1 MALRPTGKASRSD
14 RHVVLG
20 RIAGAHGV
28 HGRVRVTVLG
38 DGPEHLLA
46 APWLELSFDARDPL
60 HDPRRRRY
68 EVAGAGPGRPGE
80 VRLALA
86 GVSDRDAAAALRGA
100 LVVGSAALLAP
111 LAPGEH
117 YWYELV
123 GCSVVLE
130 SGAPLGTV
138 REIWETGAHDVLV
151 VEDAAGRS
159 HLIPAADAFLRQVD
173 PAARRIV
180 VAPVPGLLADDAGS

>member
-1 MALRPTGKASRSD
+1 MAVRPTGDTSRSD

-28 HGRVRVTVLG
+28 HGRVRVTVFG

-46 APWLELSFDARDPL
+46 APWLELSFAQRDPL
-60 HDPRRRRY
+60 HDVARRRY
-68 EVAGAGPGRPGE
+68 EVAGAAPGRPGE

-100 LVVGSAALLAP
+100 LVLGDAALLAP
-111 LAPGEH
+111 LAEGEH
-117 YWYELV
+117 YWFELV
-123 GCSVVLE
+123 GCRVELE
-130 SGAPLGTV
+130 GGTPLGTV

-151 VEDAAGRS
+151 VEDDAGRS
-159 HLIPAADAFLRQVD
+159 HLIPAADAFLRLVD
-173 PAARRIV
+173 PAAGRIV
-180 VAPVPGLLADDAGS
+180 VSPIPGLLADDAGG

>member
-1 MALRPTGKASRSD
+1 VPD
-14 RHVVLG
+14 RRVVLG
-20 RIAGAHGV
+20 RVAGAHGV

-46 APWLELSFDARDPL
+46 APWLELSFEARDPL
-60 HDPRRRRY
+60 NDPRRRRY
-68 EVAGAGPGRPGE
+68 EV
-80 VRLALA
+80 
-86 GVSDRDAAAALRGA
+86 AAAALRGA

-111 LAPGEH
+111 LAEGEL

-123 GCSVVLE
+123 GCRVELE
-130 SGAPLGTV
+130 AGAPLGTV

-159 HLIPAADAFLRQVD
+159 HLIPAVDAFLRLVD
-173 PAARRIV
+173 PAAGRIV
-180 VAPVPGLLADDAGS
+180 IAPVPGLLADDTPS

>member
-1 MALRPTGKASRSD
+1 VPD
-14 RHVVLG
+14 RRVVLG
-20 RIAGAHGV
+20 RVAGAHGV

-46 APWLELSFDARDPL
+46 APWLELSFEARDPL
-60 HDPRRRRY
+60 NDARRRRY
-68 EVAGAGPGRPGE
+68 EVAAAARGRPGE

-86 GVSDRDAAAALRGA
+86 GIADRDAAAALRGA

-111 LAPGEH
+111 LAEGEH

-123 GCSVVLE
+123 GCRVELE
-130 SGAPLGTV
+130 AGAPLGTV

-159 HLIPAADAFLRQVD
+159 HLIPAVDAFLRLVD
-173 PAARRIV
+173 PAAGRIV
-180 VAPVPGLLADDAGS
+180 IAPVPGLLADDTPS